1 MLGQKS
7 FLFFKSTHQISNF
20 SPAEFFIV
28 SEGGCSV
35 PVVTLTPWFYF
46 SVSDNPSIPSAT
58 SLFVH
63 LHFFSKESNI
73 PLCSFMQGIYKKIKK
88 YARKMIKNYS
98 LSHSWSVFQIVI
110 LNQFK
115 HHKENVF
122 DHGIVFNLNIATS
135 WI

>member
-1 MLGQKS
+1 MQTCNALKTNSLCIILLSILLALSVIGILAKLGQKS
-7 FLFFKSTHQISNF
+7 LLFFKSTHQISNF

-28 SEGGCSV
+28 LEGGCSV

-88 YARKMIKNYS
+88 YTRKMIKNYS
-98 LSHSWSVFQIVI
+98 L
-110 LNQFK
+110 
-115 HHKENVF
+115 
-122 DHGIVFNLNIATS
+122 
-135 WI
+135 

>member
-1 MLGQKS
+1 MQTCNALKTNSLCIILLSILLALSVIGILATLGQKS
-7 FLFFKSTHQISNF
+7 LLFFKSTHQISNF

-28 SEGGCSV
+28 LEGGCSV

-46 SVSDNPSIPSAT
+46 SVSDNPSISSAT

-98 LSHSWSVFQIVI
+98 L
-110 LNQFK
+110 
-115 HHKENVF
+115 
-122 DHGIVFNLNIATS
+122 
-135 WI
+135 

>member
-1 MLGQKS
+1 MQTCNALKTNSLCIILLSILLTLSVIGNARSKVIFVLQ
-7 FLFFKSTHQISNF
+7 LSTHQISNF

-73 PLCSFMQGIYKKIKK
+73 PLCSFMQGIYKKIKNTLEK
-88 YARKMIKNYS
+88 
-98 LSHSWSVFQIVI
+98 
-110 LNQFK
+110 
-115 HHKENVF
+115 
-122 DHGIVFNLNIATS
+122 
-135 WI
+135 

>member
-1 MLGQKS
+1 MQTCNALKTNSLCIILLSILLALSVIGILATLGQKS
-7 FLFFKSTHQISNF
+7 LLFFKSTHQISNF

-28 SEGGCSV
+28 LEGGCSV
-35 PVVTLTPWFYF
+35 PVVTLTLWFYF

-98 LSHSWSVFQIVI
+98 L
-110 LNQFK
+110 
-115 HHKENVF
+115 
-122 DHGIVFNLNIATS
+122 
-135 WI
+135 

>member
-1 MLGQKS
+1 MQTCNALKTNSLCIILLSILLALSVIGILATLGQKTL
-7 FLFFKSTHQISNF
+7 LFFKSTHQISNF

-28 SEGGCSV
+28 LEGGCSV

-98 LSHSWSVFQIVI
+98 L
-110 LNQFK
+110 
-115 HHKENVF
+115 
-122 DHGIVFNLNIATS
+122 
-135 WI
+135 

>member
-1 MLGQKS
+1 MQTCNALKTNSLCIILLSILLTLSVIGNARSKVIFVLQ
-7 FLFFKSTHQISNF
+7 LSTHQISNF

-98 LSHSWSVFQIVI
+98 L
-110 LNQFK
+110 
-115 HHKENVF
+115 
-122 DHGIVFNLNIATS
+122 
-135 WI
+135 

>member
-1 MLGQKS
+1 MQTCNALKTNSLCIILLSILLALSVIGILATLGQKS
-7 FLFFKSTHQISNF
+7 LLFFKSTHQISNF

-28 SEGGCSV
+28 LEGGCSV

-73 PLCSFMQGIYKKIKK
+73 PLCSFMQGIYKKIKT

-98 LSHSWSVFQIVI
+98 L
-110 LNQFK
+110 
-115 HHKENVF
+115 
-122 DHGIVFNLNIATS
+122 
-135 WI
+135 

>member
-1 MLGQKS
+1 MQTCNALKTNSLCIILLSILLALSVIGILATLGQKS
-7 FLFFKSTHQISNF
+7 LLFFKSTHQISNF

-28 SEGGCSV
+28 LEGGCLV

-88 YARKMIKNYS
+88 YTRKMIKNYS
-98 LSHSWSVFQIVI
+98 L
-110 LNQFK
+110 
-115 HHKENVF
+115 
-122 DHGIVFNLNIATS
+122 
-135 WI
+135 